1 MTLAQTIMEDMKNA
15 MKAHDADTLGTIRLL
30 RSEIK
35 NFEIDNG
42 VQDDAGVQK
51 IVVRMIKQW
60 KDAIEEYKKGNREDL
75 VAEAEVKIK
84 VLERY
89 LPAQLSEDEVKKIV
103 QEVITQSGQTQM
115 GPVIGMVMKK
125 VAGQADGGLVS
136 RLVKEALNS
145 LTAK

>member
-1 MTLAQTIMEDMKNA
+1 MTIAETIMEDMKTA
-15 MKAHDADTLGTIRLL
+15 MKAHDSETLGAIRLL

-51 IVVRMIKQW
+51 IVARLIKQW
-60 KDAIEEYKKGNREDL
+60 KDAIEEYKKGNRDDL

-84 VLERY
+84 VLEKY
-89 LPAQLSEDEVKKIV
+89 LPAQLSEAEVKKIV
-103 QEVITQSGQTQM
+103 EEVIAQSGQTQM
-115 GPVIGMVMKK
+115 GPLIGMVMKK

-136 RLVKEALNS
+136 RLVRES
-145 LTAK
+145 LAA